1 MSQKN
6 VYQNSNE
13 EKTMYL
19 AWRKHIS
26 VRMTNNNDLSFFMLD
41 FQTEE
46 RLVLVT
52 YHDVLCTINCIP
64 QVPKLSKR
72 HDEHLRN
79 TSFLAYVC
87 ARSFFVFKVCIEEDS
102 P

>member
-79 TSFLAYVC
+79 TSFRVC
-87 ARSFFVFKVCIEEDS
+87 AQHFFVFKVCIEEDS

>member
-26 VRMTNNNDLSFFMLD
+26 VRLTNNNDLSFFMLD

-46 RLVLVT
+46 RLVT

-87 ARSFFVFKVCIEEDS
+87 ARFFFVFKVCIEEDS

>member
-19 AWRKHIS
+19 AWRKHV
-26 VRMTNNNDLSFFMLD
+26 VRLTNNDDLSFFMLD

-46 RLVLVT
+46 RLVT

-79 TSFLAYVC
+79 TSFRVC
-87 ARSFFVFKVCIEEDS
+87 TQYFFVFKVCIEEDS